1 MHENTQYRLY
11 IGESCRTRGNTP
23 QCGNFL
29 NGRDFSQLRE
39 ILHQPSFQVISY
51 LALWYDPVYINI
63 SIQIYFP
70 VYRNIS
76 VPGHY
81 PVPPPHDWKRF
92 SWNARK
98 LSNWCFQ
105 STIYFVLHSLNWIF
119 HSFSVSDISSVDNK
133 KAFFSKT
140 DEDGILRF
148 CLMRFICYE
157 VRNSVFDPVLS
168 EYICHPTFT
177 PHPFLKKF

>member
-1 MHENTQYRLY
+1 MPICVSSICQGIKGTFKCTWTHHIWGHMLVMHENTQYRLY

-29 NGRDFSQLRE
+29 NSRDFSQLMK

-133 KAFFSKT
+133 KAFLVKQMKMEF
-140 DEDGILRF
+140 
-148 CLMRFICYE
+148 
-157 VRNSVFDPVLS
+157 
-168 EYICHPTFT
+168 
-177 PHPFLKKF
+177 